1 MRSNLHAATP
11 ARSLGLRAFV
21 YVIAVCLA
29 IIAVEGWREWGGYQA
44 ALQRTEIETRNLA
57 GYVSQHA
64 EDTYEI
70 AEQAVNLVAF
80 ELSEHGL
87 GADGIALAGEFM
99 KRTVETS
106 GRLRGLH
113 LLGPDGRVI
122 ATTAS
127 NLPPDEDR
135 SGHAYFRYHRAT
147 PGSAARTGPPIY
159 ARDGGMEIPISR
171 RLDDAGGRFAGVIV
185 ATIDTQY
192 FARVYREIDL
202 GQHGV
207 AILLDA
213 DGMLLS
219 RQPYRPEL
227 VGHDMGANA
236 PNISTAS
243 GSGSYHYRSTV
254 DGVERIAGWERNA
267 AFPVLAIVAISRD
280 EALATWSQGLLLR
293 SLVTLA
299 LTLVVAILGLRL
311 ADQVYRRQKSEAV
324 LVQKEAEFRLL
335 AESASD
341 LVLRFDGAGNRT
353 YISPAAERVLGY
365 TPDELIGKNAFD
377 IINDEDRP
385 AAEAAAA
392 RLRTGVS
399 EQETVTYRRRRKDGV
414 EVWFETS
421 LRSTTDS
428 AGQFSVVGVTR
439 DITERKQLELQLER
453 MALRDGLTGLANRR
467 AFDAALTREVAR
479 TQRTGAPLSLLM
491 IDADRFKRFNDDNG
505 HLAGDTCLKA
515 IAAVVSQAAR
525 RPTDLAA
532 RYGGEEMVLLLPE
545 TDLAAAHAIAAD
557 ITRQVQALTI
567 PHERNPPW
575 KLVTV
580 SVGTAS
586 IDPVD
591 VDAVYDGAWL
601 VRAADLALYDA
612 KAHGRNQS
620 IAARQNRRTQMVG

>member
-1 MRSNLHAATP
+1 M
-11 ARSLGLRAFV
+11 
-21 YVIAVCLA
+21 IAVCLA

-70 AEQAVNLVAF
+70 AEQAVSLVAF
-80 ELSEHGL
+80 QLIEHGL
-87 GADGIALAGEFM
+87 DAEGIAVAREFM
-99 KRTVETS
+99 KRTVVTS
-106 GRLRGLH
+106 GRLRGIH
-113 LLGPDGRVI
+113 LLGPDGQVI
-122 ATTAS
+122 ATTAPHLS
-127 NLPPDEDR
+127 PDQDR
-135 SGHAYFRYHRAT
+135 SGHTYFLYHSTT
-147 PGSAARTGPPIY
+147 PGNTTRAGLPVHAS
-159 ARDGGMEIPISR
+159 DGGIEIPISR
-171 RLDDAGGRFAGVIV
+171 RIDDANGDFAGVIV

-192 FARVYREIDL
+192 FAQVYRDIDL
-202 GQHGV
+202 GRHG
-207 AILLDA
+207 AASLLTA
-213 DGMLLS
+213 DGTLLS
-219 RQPYRPEL
+219 RRPYQTDL
-227 VGHDMGANA
+227 VGRDMQANA
-236 PNISTAS
+236 PFIDTAAT
-243 GSGSYHYRSTV
+243 SGSYHYRSSV
-254 DGVERIAGWERNA
+254 DGVDRIAGWERNA
-267 AFPVLAIVAISRD
+267 AFPVVAIVAVSRE
-280 EALATWSQGLLLR
+280 EALAAWGQGLLLR

-311 ADQVYRRQKSEAV
+311 ADQVHRRQKSEAV

-341 LVLRFDGAGNRT
+341 LVLRFDSDGNRT

-385 AAEAAAA
+385 VADAAAA
-392 RLRTGVS
+392 RLRSGLS
-399 EQETVTYRRRRKDGV
+399 EQETITYRRKRKDGV

-428 AGQFSVVGVTR
+428 AGQYSVVGVTR

-479 TQRTGAPLSLLM
+479 SQRTGAPLSLLM

-545 TDLAAAHAIAAD
+545 TELAAAHAIAAE
-557 ITRQVQALTI
+557 ITRQVAALAI